1 MIEMLN
7 KFAVPSHPLLAVA
20 TVIALA
26 ATLVPEA
33 AAQRICRGG
42 KLAGANQPCGL
53 QTATAKKEGKGAR
66 SVSSGR
72 VTGLAADPSDP
83 AAAKCKNKV
92 CTGKLRANPAQKEAK
107 DNKHLN
113 VESWSWGSK

>member
-1 MIEMLN
+1 MIKMID
-7 KFAVPSHPLLAVA
+7 KFTVPNHPLFAIA

-33 AAQRICRGG
+33 AAQKICPGG
-42 KLAGANQPCGL
+42 KPAGANQPCGP

-66 SVSSGR
+66 SVPSGR
-72 VTGLAADPSDP
+72 ITGLAADPSDP
-83 AAAKCKNKV
+83 AAAKCKNKA
-92 CTGKLRANPAQKEAK
+92 CTGTLRATPAQKKTK
-107 DNKHLN
+107 DDKHLN